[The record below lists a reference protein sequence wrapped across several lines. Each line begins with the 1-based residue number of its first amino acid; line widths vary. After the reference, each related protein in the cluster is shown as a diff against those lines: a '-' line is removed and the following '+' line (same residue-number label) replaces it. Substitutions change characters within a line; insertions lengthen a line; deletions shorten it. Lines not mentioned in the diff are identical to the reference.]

1 LEHCSRQI
9 ILIGEVVAE
18 GLLTVYC
25 PVSIYLVNRQR
36 DVMQEVIMK
45 ILMYYDGTEQTK
57 EALPLVKLHGKAFNA
72 RVDVVSSLAKG
83 GEHQLKTIEERER
96 ELEYIKG
103 VLEKDK
109 IPCQTHLLIRG
120 HDPGEDIVLFAK
132 ENNVDEIIIGTE
144 KKTRVEKFIL
154 GSVAQH
160 VVINAKC
167 PVLIV

>member
-1 LEHCSRQI
+1 
-9 ILIGEVVAE
+9 
-18 GLLTVYC
+18 
-25 PVSIYLVNRQR
+25 
-36 DVMQEVIMK
+36 MQEVMMK
-45 ILMYYDGTEQTK
+45 ILMYYDGTEQSK

-83 GEHQLKTIEERER
+83 DEHQLKIIEERER

-120 HDPGEDIVLFAK
+120 RDPGEDIVLFAK
-132 ENNVDEIIIGTE
+132 ENSVDEIIIGTE

-160 VVINAKC
+160 VVIHAKC